1 MDKILK
7 NSWPLFL
14 GVSMIVLAYGFQ
26 GSLLGVRAVQEKFSL
41 TSIGFM
47 MSGYFVGYFLGAK
60 YITNII
66 SRVGHIRAFA
76 AFASIASAA
85 ILAHAIFV
93 NPYTWFL
100 LRLLTGMSMVSIYT
114 ITESWLNDRSS
125 NKNRGSVLSL
135 YMLIIYASMGIGM
148 FLLNFSSPQNFEPFI
163 LISLLMSMALIPILM
178 SKRKAPT
185 FKKIQGMSLRELYE
199 TSPLGVFSAFNYG
212 LVQAALFTMLAVYA
226 ASMNFSIFEISIVTF
241 LLSISGAISQWP
253 IGKLSD
259 MFDRRLVLI
268 YSTFAAAF
276 FGLCAI
282 FSAGQ
287 MYLPDGLASSK
298 FWFYIFVIL
307 FAVVSLP
314 MFAIILAYTND
325 YIPKEKFVVAGAGL
339 QTAFGLGAM
348 SGPFLCSMLMSF
360 VGPNGFWMF
369 LIFFHTVIGLFGVYR
384 MRIRKRVE
392 ENPDS
397 SFTPMPESIT
407 PVGMELNPQTEP
419 IEEPAPMQAAMD
431 ENTEIIEPTDT
442 IEVIDPV
449 DQTPTIKEPT
459 DENRN

>member
-14 GVSMIVLAYGFQ
+14 GVSLIVLAYGFQ

-85 ILAHAIFV
+85 ILAHSIFV

-185 FKKIQGMSLRELYE
+185 FKKIQGMSLKELYE
-199 TSPLGVFSAFNYG
+199 TSPLGVFGAFNYG

-226 ASMNFSIFEISIVTF
+226 ASMNFSIFEISVVTF
-241 LLSISGAISQWP
+241 LLAMSGALSQWP

-259 MFDRRLVLI
+259 NFDRRKVI
-268 YSTFAAAF
+268 TYATFAAAF
-276 FGLCAI
+276 FAFCAML
-282 FSAGQ
+282 SARQ
-287 MYLPDGLASSK
+287 MYLPGDLATPK
-298 FWFYIFVIL
+298 FWFYIFLVL
-307 FAVVSLP
+307 FSFASLP
-314 MFAIILAYTND
+314 MFAIIFAHTND
-325 YIPKEKFVVAGAGL
+325 FIPKAKFVAAGAGL
-339 QTAFGLGAM
+339 QFAFGLGAI
-348 SGPFLCSMLMSF
+348 SGPFLCSILMNI
-360 VGPNGFWMF
+360 VGSNGYFIF
-369 LIFFHTVIGLFGVYR
+369 LIFFHSLIGIFALHR
-384 MRIRKRVE
+384 MRIRTTAD
-392 ENPDS
+392 NPDS
-397 SFTPMPESIT
+397 QFAAMPHSIT

-419 IEEPAPMQAAMD
+419 IEEPAPMQAATE
-431 ENTEIIEPTDT
+431 ENTQILEPTDS

-449 DQTPTIKEPT
+449 DQTQVIKEPT